1 MNNIAK
7 IRMAKYEEKEV
18 IFMKYYSE
26 VTKKIY
32 DKKEDLAKAEEEHQ
46 KQLDEQEKLKAER
59 ATRAKEVEDAFKKAY
74 ELKDAFI
81 KDYGAYHQTFYR
93 VSDPF
98 ETLVDMLFD

>member
-1 MNNIAK
+1 
-7 IRMAKYEEKEV
+7 
-18 IFMKYYSE
+18 MKYYSE

-32 DKKEDLAKAEEEHQ
+32 DEKKDLENAEKAYQ
-46 KQLDEQEKLKAER
+46 DKLNEQEKLKAER